1 MERVW
6 KKVLSYVLAVVMIV
20 GMLPQTAVR
29 AEGETRFN
37 FFMRPVSETETGGE
51 VYYKL
56 GDAAEWNAFGEMEAS
71 QDGNHW
77 IPDTITSGTVVHIK
91 AVASEGYELDNA
103 SVGIRGKGTGLN
115 ADELTALKSEQG
127 FSYTI
132 PEAGEYEFEI
142 RFCSQNSGGGD
153 NPQPP
158 AGKDLKV
165 TIGADVVYDASKEE
179 GTKISVP
186 EYAVY
191 NVEEIKRQDGTV
203 DGVAIKPNPGTDKN
217 HNPEEDINKKTGI
230 KLAPIVAEGSGRV
243 EVHAG
248 LNYTPEDA
256 PDGSHIE
263 EDVPITI
270 LASDRGY
277 SLEAT
282 DDAEF
287 VICWG
292 NFRSTATLRG
302 GVKAR
307 SFTVNDVKEL
317 TIVSENSLPVA
328 QAFCAP
334 LRDNGGQQVVYE
346 NSAVEF
352 NLAKVNINAQKAF
365 VNYKEIRAW
374 DEADVTVTVSA
385 NELLPGMESA
395 AKVFE
400 NVGSMQV
407 QTGGKFSLQSD
418 SAIKYPDQFKVEAG
432 YYTEIGEIL
441 PIENDGRFQDYVNMV
456 SCEVGD
462 HSQVKGK
469 GRYKY
474 TVSDDKKTIVLES
487 ATKALW
493 SLGYSFLPDSGDQYV
508 ENGHFEISAG
518 SGLRREGM
526 TDGGEYWFEAGT
538 EVLFKLVPDTG
549 YQYKEG
555 TFNFNGDNSERV
567 VKPTETPGEYIF
579 TMPSNPIHVACTFE
593 KADDAITVES
603 KAGVSGAAISIPDGT
618 ISGTA
623 EFAVEDATL
632 TAAQSTAFAA
642 AAKGM
647 TVGNAMDLSL
657 NEVINQIGT
666 NDKWVTPVTDLAEPM
681 AVTLK
686 LDAFLAG
693 QAGYEVIREHN
704 GKTEALQTTYDEKTG
719 SITFETD
726 GYSTY
731 AIAYQQKAQQ
741 EVHTHTLTKVEAK
754 EATTTT
760 DGNKEYWTCS
770 CGKVF
775 ADAQGK
781 TETTIDAMKVP
792 ATGIP
797 EKGSEVKD
805 DAGTASYVVT
815 DADEKNPTVTY
826 AGTENSKAKTVKI
839 PATVQADGV
848 TYQVTAI
855 ADNAFKNNKT
865 VTKVTIPKSV
875 TTIGKDAFSGC
886 AKLKTV
892 TVGSKVTTV
901 GANAFKGCKALTTV
915 TLPDKTTKIGANAFN
930 GCSKLKTITIKSKK
944 LTAKSV
950 SKNAFKGISSKVTI
964 KVPKGK
970 AKAYRTLFRKKGLGK
985 KVIVK

>member
-1 MERVW
+1 
-6 KKVLSYVLAVVMIV
+6 
-20 GMLPQTAVR
+20 
-29 AEGETRFN
+29 
-37 FFMRPVSETETGGE
+37 
-51 VYYKL
+51 
-56 GDAAEWNAFGEMEAS
+56 
-71 QDGNHW
+71 
-77 IPDTITSGTVVHIK
+77 
-91 AVASEGYELDNA
+91 
-103 SVGIRGKGTGLN
+103 
-115 ADELTALKSEQG
+115 
-127 FSYTI
+127 
-132 PEAGEYEFEI
+132 
-142 RFCSQNSGGGD
+142 
-153 NPQPP
+153 
-158 AGKDLKV
+158 
-165 TIGADVVYDASKEE
+165 
-179 GTKISVP
+179 
-186 EYAVY
+186 
-191 NVEEIKRQDGTV
+191 
-203 DGVAIKPNPGTDKN
+203 
-217 HNPEEDINKKTGI
+217 
-230 KLAPIVAEGSGRV
+230 
-243 EVHAG
+243 
-248 LNYTPEDA
+248 
-256 PDGSHIE
+256 
-263 EDVPITI
+263 
-270 LASDRGY
+270 
-277 SLEAT
+277 
-282 DDAEF
+282 
-287 VICWG
+287 
-292 NFRSTATLRG
+292 
-302 GVKAR
+302 
-307 SFTVNDVKEL
+307 
-317 TIVSENSLPVA
+317 
-328 QAFCAP
+328 
-334 LRDNGGQQVVYE
+334 
-346 NSAVEF
+346 
-352 NLAKVNINAQKAF
+352 
-365 VNYKEIRAW
+365 
-374 DEADVTVTVSA
+374 
-385 NELLPGMESA
+385 
-395 AKVFE
+395 
-400 NVGSMQV
+400 
-407 QTGGKFSLQSD
+407 
-418 SAIKYPDQFKVEAG
+418 
-432 YYTEIGEIL
+432 
-441 PIENDGRFQDYVNMV
+441 MV

-462 HSQVKGK
+462 HSQVKGE

-474 TVSDDKKTIVLES
+474 TVSDDQKTIVLES

-593 KADDAITVES
+593 KVDDTISVAQQ
-603 KAGVSGAAISIPDGT
+603 AGVSGAAISIPDGV

-632 TAAQSTAFAA
+632 TAAQSAAFAA
-642 AAKGM
+642 AAQGM

-666 NDKWVTPVTDLAEPM
+666 NEKWVTPVTDLAEPM
-681 AVTLK
+681 SVTLN
-686 LDAFLAG
+686 LDASLAG

-704 GKTEALQTTYDEKTG
+704 GKTEALQAAYDEKTN
-719 SITFETD
+719 SITFATD

-741 EVHTHTLTKVEAK
+741 EVHTHALTKVEAK
-754 EATTTT
+754 EPTATT
-760 DGNKEYWTCS
+760 DGNKAYWTCS

-775 ADAQGK
+775 ADEQGK
-781 TETTIDAMKVP
+781 TETTVAAMTIP

-797 EKGSEVKD
+797 QKGETVQD

-815 DADEKNPTVTY
+815 GTDEKNPTVTY

-839 PATVQADGV
+839 PTTVQAGGV

-875 TTIGKDAFSGC
+875 TTIGKNAFSGC

-950 SKNAFKGISSKVTI
+950 SKNAFKGISAKTTI

-970 AKAYRTLFRKKGLGK
+970 AKAYRTLFLKKGLSK
-985 KVIVK
+985 KVTVK